1 LLSFPDELKALGVFP
16 LKPMI
21 GGKTSGYTIN
31 REAAMYSTADFRK
44 GLKIEFEGAPYV
56 IVDFLHVKPGKGGAF
71 VRTKIKNLVTGRVLD
86 QTFRSGE
93 RVKRPDLMEREMQYL
108 YREGD
113 DFYLMDNETFEQI
126 VLTAEQMGEAALF
139 LTDNLNVK
147 VLFFNKNPVAVEL
160 PTFVELTVTQTE
172 PGVRGD
178 TASGGSKPA
187 TLESG
192 AVIQVPLF
200 INEGDRVK
208 VDTRTGTYIERVK

>member
-1 LLSFPDELKALGVFP
+1 
-16 LKPMI
+16 
-21 GGKTSGYTIN
+21 
-31 REAAMYSTADFRK
+31 MYSTADFRK
-44 GLKIEFEGAPYV
+44 GLKIELDGAPYV

-93 RVKRPDLMEREMQYL
+93 RVKRPDLVEREMQYL
-108 YREGD
+108 YREGN
-113 DFYLMDNETFEQI
+113 DFYLMDNETFEQ
-126 VLTAEQMGEAALF
+126 VTLTAEQMGDAVLF

-147 VLFFNKNPVAVEL
+147 VLFFNQKPVAVEL

-208 VDTRTGTYIERVK
+208 VDTRSGTYIERVK